1 MGPRGTTEGSPGAKE
16 EYQAHNSWPASGRRG
31 QTIAT
36 TTTKT
41 LFFPERINRS
51 SHWSPLNKAK
61 CWKPRNVVHFIIFSG
76 SPGKGEGKLHCC
88 LGEGEEP
95 ERGLVQRGDSTARQE
110 WVISPHYVNG
120 HLHRCVCFSFSGLH
134 SGVLCSPRILQ
145 GSLLALPS
153 CHLVSL
159 TQLSLAEAE
168 ILIYC
173 LNLEVT
179 FSLGFV
185 SRTNESLQC
194 NLFCSLFKEFDLN
207 FTNDKD
213 DVLTR
218 QAARIISPSIFH
230 QSILLLPNIFSKSFF
245 VYCSHSSVNT
255 VYSSFGT
262 PFVWPW
268 GQIFMSSYHFCSG
281 PTEKLDNTN
290 HPNSFPILKLHLRYH
305 QARGPEQKG
314 SQSLC
319 FLYTVRKSKGS
330 GILHEKSWI
339 IVTFPIINI
348 FKIIFLDTRSVTF
361 KEGGT
366 TLSFLEWI
374 CVFFCCFFFFCASW

>member
-1 MGPRGTTEGSPGAKE
+1 M
-16 EYQAHNSWPASGRRG
+16 Q
-31 QTIAT
+31 
-36 TTTKT
+36 
-41 LFFPERINRS
+41 
-51 SHWSPLNKAK
+51 
-61 CWKPRNVVHFIIFSG
+61 
-76 SPGKGEGKLHCC
+76 CC

-110 WVISPHYVNG
+110 WVISPHCVNG
-120 HLHRCVCFSFSGLH
+120 HLHRCVCFSFSGLY

-230 QSILLLPNIFSKSFF
+230 QSILLLPNIFSKSFLSTALIPLSTQF
-245 VYCSHSSVNT
+245 ILLLGPHLYDPEDKSSCPLTISVQDLQRNWT
-255 VYSSFGT
+255 IQIIPT
-262 PFVWPW
+262 PF
-268 GQIFMSSYHFCSG
+268 
-281 PTEKLDNTN
+281 
-290 HPNSFPILKLHLRYH
+290 
-305 QARGPEQKG
+305 
-314 SQSLC
+314 
-319 FLYTVRKSKGS
+319 
-330 GILHEKSWI
+330 
-339 IVTFPIINI
+339 
-348 FKIIFLDTRSVTF
+348 
-361 KEGGT
+361 
-366 TLSFLEWI
+366 LS
-374 CVFFCCFFFFCASW
+374 